1 MLVMLPCAGGCA
13 SNYGGYKKYIPDLEI
28 YEYPGH
34 WTRYHEALIPSA
46 RLMVSRVI
54 QQICSGHNGSIFL
67 FGHSM
72 GGLTAWHAA
81 RELERKGVDV
91 KRLFI
96 AACNSP
102 GSLTEWMGDTENEED
117 IRRFL
122 RSVRQVPEHVLNS
135 GFFHENLLPVIKNDF
150 GLVKEMHQT
159 ADTGTASFPITCFCG
174 ENDPVVSVSDMK
186 KWRSFTS
193 HSFELVCHRG
203 DHFFVYDQ
211 DTVAA
216 VSSQILE
223 RMGE

>member
-13 SNYGGYKKYIPDLEI
+13 SNYGRYKKYIPDLEI

-72 GGLTAWHAA
+72 GG
-81 RELERKGVDV
+81 
-91 KRLFI
+91 
-96 AACNSP
+96 SP

-193 HSFELVCHRG
+193 HSFELVCHKG

-216 VSSQILE
+216 VSSQIME
-223 RMGE
+223 RMGK